1 MMPST
6 STRKSSENKLD
17 EMTKLIKNMYEK
29 INRLEM
35 ENKNQNRPMKEGYR
49 NTNQFRCS
57 FVPRYL
63 HRGGIMIF
71 KEKKEIMRIR
81 GFNFLFKII

>member
-1 MMPST
+1 MS
-6 STRKSSENKLD
+6 KLF
-17 EMTKLIKNMYEK
+17 KNMSAK

-35 ENKNQNRPMKEGYR
+35 ENKNQNRPIKEGYR
-49 NTNQFRCS
+49 NTTQFRCS

-71 KEKKEIMRIR
+71 K
-81 GFNFLFKII
+81 